1 MGFEQGLRDN
11 GALLGTLGAAAA
23 LRNQSIQQEELRK
36 QSRILQEHAETEKQK
51 LAYEQKRLELEQVRV
66 NSEQEDRERQR
77 ELERLQK
84 KAIKEV
90 RNALANSKIAIDR
103 LEKEIQK
110 F

>member
-51 LAYEQKRLELEQVRV
+51 LAYEQKRLELEQGESKVNGRTGKDSV
-66 NSEQEDRERQR
+66 NSGH
-77 ELERLQK
+77 K
-84 KAIKEV
+84 KAIK
-90 RNALANSKIAIDR
+90 N
-103 LEKEIQK
+103 
-110 F
+110 

>member
-11 GALLGTLGAAAA
+11 GALLGTIGAAAA
-23 LRNQSIQQEELRK
+23 LRNQRLQREELRK
-36 QSRILQEHAETEKQK
+36 QNRILLEHAETEKQK
-51 LAYEQKRLELEQVRV
+51 LGYEQKRFELEQERV
-66 NSEQEDRERQR
+66 KSEKEDKERQR

-90 RNALANSKIAIDR
+90 RNALANSKTAIDR
-103 LEKEIQK
+103 LEKEVQR